1 MNLTASLCCWL
12 LVAAAAPEPTFQLR
26 TTSGES
32 LAGALVE
39 FSAKDIAIETAIGHQ
54 KVPTDSLVAITPE
67 APPAAPA
74 ETASVWVELVDGST
88 LVTSSYEVAEG
99 QAKFKTLTGAEAS
112 LPTRSIAN
120 VRFNSQTPELAAQW
134 AEILAAKHA
143 GDVIV
148 IRKKEALDYQSG
160 VAGDTSADKV
170 QFTLDG
176 ETLSV
181 KRSRVEGL
189 VYFHPAGR
197 ELAESVCRLTD
208 ASGARY
214 EVQSAQLADGALEL
228 TTPAGL
234 KVRIA
239 IGQIASIDGKI
250 QYLSDLAPESFGWNP
265 YFGEAGASESLKEFH
280 RPRFN
285 CFLDGGPLR
294 LGKQEYAKGIALY
307 SGSEITYRLPPGRYR
322 RLKAVAGIDD
332 RVRPQGAVRL
342 AILGDDKPLFEGA
355 VTGRDEPLPLD
366 LDLSG
371 VNRLKI
377 VVDFGAGEEVQD
389 LFDICDARILK

>member
-12 LVAAAAPEPTFQLR
+12 LVAAAPEPKFQLR
-26 TTSGES
+26 TTSGENF
-32 LAGALVE
+32 AGALVE
-39 FSAKDIAIETAIGHQ
+39 FSAKEIVLETATGRQ
-54 KVPTDSLVAITPE
+54 AAATDSLLAITPE
-67 APPAAPA
+67 TPAAAPA
-74 ETASVWVELVDGST
+74 ENPSVWIELVDGSM
-88 LVTSSYEVAEG
+88 LVASSYEVSEG
-99 QAKFKTLTGAEAS
+99 QAKFKTLTGEQAS
-112 LPTRSIAN
+112 LPTRDIAN
-120 VRFNSQTPELAAQW
+120 VRFNSQTSELAAQW
-134 AEILAAKHA
+134 AEILAGKHA

-160 VAGDTSADKV
+160 VAGDTSAEKV

-189 VYFHPAGR
+189 IYFHPAGR

-208 ASGARY
+208 ASGARF

-234 KVRIA
+234 KTRVKLSE
-239 IGQIASIDGKI
+239 IASIDGKI
-250 QYLSDLAPESFGWNP
+250 QYLSDLAPESFDWNP

-294 LGKQEYAKGIALY
+294 LGKQEYAKGIAMY
-307 SGSEITYRLPPGRYR
+307 SGAEITYRLPPGRYR
-322 RLKAVAGIDD
+322 RLKAMAGIDD
-332 RVRPQGAVRL
+332 RVRPEGAIRL
-342 AILGDDKPLFEGA
+342 AILGDDKPLYEGA
-355 VTGRDEPLPLD
+355 VTGRDDPLPLD
-366 LDLSG
+366 LDLTG

-377 VVDFGAGEEVQD
+377 AVDFGAGEEVQD

>member
-1 MNLTASLCCWL
+1 MNFTASLCCWL
-12 LVAAAAPEPTFQLR
+12 LVAAAAPGPQFQLR

-39 FSAKDIAIETAIGHQ
+39 FSAKEIVLETGAGR
-54 KVPTDSLVAITPE
+54 KKAPMESLVAIAPE

-74 ETASVWVELVDGST
+74 ENPSAWIELVDGSV
-88 LVTSSYEVAEG
+88 LVASSYLVAEG
-99 QAKFKTLTGAEAS
+99 QAKIKTLAGEQTT
-112 LPTRSIAN
+112 LPTRDIAN

-134 AEILAAKHA
+134 AEILAGKHA

-160 VAGDTSADKV
+160 AAGDTSADKV

-197 ELAESVCRLTD
+197 ELSESVCRLTD

-214 EVQSAQLADGALEL
+214 EVQSAQLADGVLEL

-234 KVRIA
+234 KSRIA
-239 IGQIASIDGKI
+239 LAEIASIDGKI
-250 QYLSDLAPESFGWNP
+250 QYLSDLSPESFDWNP

-294 LGKQEYAKGIALY
+294 LGKQEYAKGIAMY

-322 RLKAVAGIDD
+322 RLKAMAGIDD

-366 LDLSG
+366 LDLTG

-377 VVDFGAGEEVQD
+377 VVDFGAGDEVQD

>member
-12 LVAAAAPEPTFQLR
+12 LVAAAPEPKFQLR
-26 TTSGES
+26 TTSGETF
-32 LAGALVE
+32 AGALVE
-39 FSAKDIAIETAIGHQ
+39 FSAKEIVLETATGRQ
-54 KVPTDSLVAITPE
+54 AAATDSLLALAPETPP
-67 APPAAPA
+67 APPAENPSA
-74 ETASVWVELVDGST
+74 WIELVDGSM
-88 LVTSSYEVAEG
+88 LMASSYEVSEG
-99 QAKFKTLTGAEAS
+99 QAKFKTLTGEQAT

-134 AEILAAKHA
+134 AEILAGKHA

-160 VAGDTSADKV
+160 VAGDTSAEKV

-189 VYFHPAGR
+189 IYFHPAGR

-208 ASGARY
+208 ASGARF

-228 TTPAGL
+228 TTPAGM
-234 KVRIA
+234 KARIA
-239 IGQIASIDGKI
+239 LAEIASIDGKI
-250 QYLSDLAPESFGWNP
+250 QYLSDLAPESFDWNP
-265 YFGEAGASESLKEFH
+265 YFGDASASESLKEFH

-285 CFLDGGPLR
+285 TFLDGGPLR
-294 LGKQEYAKGIALY
+294 LGKQEYAKGIAMY
-307 SGSEITYRLPPGRYR
+307 SGVEITYRLPPGRYR
-322 RLKAVAGIDD
+322 RLKAMAGIDD
-332 RVRPQGAVRL
+332 RVRPEGAVRL

-355 VTGRDEPLPLD
+355 VTGRDDPLPLD

-377 VVDFGAGEEVQD
+377 VVDFGAGQEVQD
-389 LFDICDARILK
+389 LFDLCDARILK

>member
-12 LVAAAAPEPTFQLR
+12 LVAAAAPEPKFQLR

-32 LAGALVE
+32 FAGALVE
-39 FSAKDIAIETAIGHQ
+39 FSAQEIVLETASGRQ
-54 KVPTDSLVAITPE
+54 AAATDNLLAITSE
-67 APPAAPA
+67 TPPAAPA
-74 ETASVWVELVDGST
+74 ENPSVWIELVDGSV
-88 LVTSSYEVAEG
+88 LMAASYEVAEG
-99 QAKFKTLTGAEAS
+99 QAKIKTLAGEQAT
-112 LPTRSIAN
+112 LPTRDIAS
-120 VRFNSQTPELAAQW
+120 VRFNSQTPELAEQW
-134 AEILAAKHA
+134 AEIVAAKHA

-160 VAGDTSADKV
+160 VAGDTSAEKV

-181 KRSRVEGL
+181 KRSRIEGL

-208 ASGARY
+208 ASGARF
-214 EVQSAQLADGALEL
+214 EVQSARLADGALEL

-234 KVRIA
+234 KTRI
-239 IGQIASIDGKI
+239 QLSEIASIDGKI
-250 QYLSDLAPESFGWNP
+250 QYLSDLAPESFDWNP
-265 YFGEAGASESLKEFH
+265 YFGEAGASASLKEFH

-285 CFLDGGPLR
+285 SFLDGGPLR
-294 LGKQEYAKGIALY
+294 LGKQEYAKGVAMY
-307 SGSEITYRLPPGRYR
+307 SGAEITYRLPPGRYR
-322 RLKAVAGIDD
+322 RLKAMAGIDD
-332 RVRPQGAVRL
+332 RVRPEGAVRL
-342 AILGDDKPLFEGA
+342 AILGDDKPLYEGD

-366 LDLSG
+366 LDLTG

-389 LFDICDARILK
+389 LFDLCDARILK

>member
-12 LVAAAAPEPTFQLR
+12 LVAAAAPEPKFHLR
-26 TTSGES
+26 TTSGENF
-32 LAGALVE
+32 AGALVE
-39 FSAKDIAIETAIGHQ
+39 FSAKEIVLETATGRQ
-54 KVPTDSLVAITPE
+54 AAATDSLLAITPE
-67 APPAAPA
+67 TPAAAPA
-74 ETASVWVELVDGST
+74 ENPSVWIELVDGST
-88 LVTSSYEVAEG
+88 LMASSYEVNEG
-99 QAKFKTLTGAEAS
+99 QAKFKTLTGEQAT

-120 VRFNSQTPELAAQW
+120 VRFNSQTAELAAQW
-134 AEILAAKHA
+134 SEILAGKHA

-160 VAGDTSADKV
+160 VAGDISADKV

-189 VYFHPAGR
+189 IYFHPAGR

-214 EVQSAQLADGALEL
+214 EVQSAQFADGALEL

-234 KVRIA
+234 KTRIA
-239 IGQIASIDGKI
+239 LAEIATIDGKI
-250 QYLSDLAPESFGWNP
+250 QYLSDLAPESFDWNP
-265 YFGEAGASESLKEFH
+265 YFGEASASESLKEFH

-285 CFLDGGPLR
+285 TFLDGGPLR
-294 LGKQEYAKGIALY
+294 LGKQEYAKGIAMY

-322 RLKAVAGIDD
+322 RLKAMAGIDD
-332 RVRPQGAVRL
+332 RVRPEGAVRL
-342 AILGDDKPLFEGA
+342 AILGDDKPLYEGA
-355 VTGRDEPLPLD
+355 VTGRDDPLPLD

-377 VVDFGAGEEVQD
+377 VVDFGAGQEVQD
-389 LFDICDARILK
+389 LFDLCDARILK